1 LTPAA
6 QAFIFRPPMKLIP
19 TMTRKQIETT
29 ILIYL
34 VLHFSFFLVYTVK
47 VCQMMGLF
55 GGM

>member
-1 LTPAA
+1 
-6 QAFIFRPPMKLIP
+6 MKLIP